1 MNAWKKRTATIG
13 SRVRVKTHNQTVQG
27 LAMDVDDTGTL
38 LLKDDNQQIHRII
51 YGDCFHT

>member
-1 MNAWKKRTATIG
+1 
-13 SRVRVKTHNQTVQG
+13 
-27 LAMDVDDTGTL
+27 MDVDDTGTL